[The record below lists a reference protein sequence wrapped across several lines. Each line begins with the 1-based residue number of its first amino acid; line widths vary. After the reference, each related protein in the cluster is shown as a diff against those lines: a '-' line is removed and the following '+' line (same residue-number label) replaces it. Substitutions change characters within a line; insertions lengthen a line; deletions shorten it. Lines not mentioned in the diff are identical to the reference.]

1 MSPDGNE
8 DTGANRNG
16 NDDRDGNGDDANTR
30 TSRGTSGSRGAF
42 VVIGAGPGLGAAAA
56 RRFGREG
63 HPVGLIAR
71 DAPRLERI
79 AAGLTAARPTAG
91 GPAPAGR
98 PPAVFPLV
106 PTAAA
111 DVTDAKELAAAL
123 AALRG
128 RLGPIE
134 VVLFSPRPSLDWIKP
149 VLDTTPSDVADALA
163 LSVVA
168 ATAAVGEVAPDMR
181 RRGRGT
187 LLFTTGGAAVQ
198 PHRDRAVSAIAYA
211 AESAYVRLLHEAL
224 ADDGVQAAQLTVV
237 GPIGPGAHH
246 EPDAVADELW
256 RLHTHRDQP
265 LVVLR

>member
-1 MSPDGNE
+1 M
-8 DTGANRNG
+8 
-16 NDDRDGNGDDANTR
+16 
-30 TSRGTSGSRGAF
+30 
-42 VVIGAGPGLGAAAA
+42 VLGAGPGLGAAAA

-79 AAGLTAARPTAG
+79 AAGLTGARPATTG
-91 GPAPAGR
+91 HAPADR
-98 PPAVFPLV
+98 PPAAPVRV
-106 PTAAA
+106 ATATA

-123 AALRG
+123 ATLRE

-134 VVLFSPRPSLDWIKP
+134 VVLFSPRPSLEWIKP

-168 ATAAVGEVAPDMR
+168 ATAAVSEVAPDMC

-187 LLFTTGGAAVQ
+187 LLFTTGGAAVH

-211 AESAYVRLLHEAL
+211 AESAYVHMLHEAL
-224 ADDGVQAAQLTVV
+224 ADDGVHAAQLTVV
-237 GPIGPGAHH
+237 GPMGPGAHH